1 VQVGAVEEVSW
12 CSMEEEYV
20 QIVPNSC
27 DVMYDGHVE
36 QEGAAL
42 RCFSD

>member
-1 VQVGAVEEVSW
+1 
-12 CSMEEEYV
+12 V
-20 QIVPNSC
+20 QIVPNSY

-42 RCFSD
+42 RCFSDGLVPASTT